1 MAEELKE
8 LIAKI
13 QEEGVRA
20 AQDKAAAIED
30 EARRRAD
37 EKIRNAEA
45 EAERIVADAR
55 DKAIRTEESAKT
67 SIKQASRDML
77 IALKKGVAAM
87 LDKLVTSHVHR
98 ALSVEE
104 LAAMLVVMI
113 KGCGGPAK
121 DRIIISLKK
130 DDLEKVERTLFA
142 ELGAEAKKGITLKS
156 AADIHG
162 GFTISYDS
170 GKSYFDF
177 TEKALAEYLASH
189 MNPQLA
195 ELLKEATAKEGK

>member
-13 QEEGVRA
+13 QEEGVKA
-20 AQDKAAAIED
+20 AQDKAAAID
-30 EARRRAD
+30 GEARRRAE
-37 EKIRNAEA
+37 EKVRSAEN
-45 EAERIVADAR
+45 EAERIVTEAGEKAAR
-55 DKAIRTEESAKT
+55 MEESAKA
-67 SIKQASRDML
+67 SVKQASRDML
-77 IALKKGVAAM
+77 IALKKEVSAM
-87 LDKLVTSHVHR
+87 LDRLVTAHVHR
-98 ALSVEE
+98 ALSAEE
-104 LAAMLVVMI
+104 LASMLVVMI

-121 DRIIISLKK
+121 DKIVISLKK

-142 ELGAEAKKGITLKS
+142 ELGAEAKKGITLKT
-156 AADIHG
+156 AADFRG

-170 GKSYFDF
+170 GRSYFDF

-195 ELLKEATAKEGK
+195 GLLIEAAAKEGK